1 MLKKETKKISI
12 KIFKY
17 FLTIV
22 YSMSR
27 TLKKIL
33 NRYIMYYLYK
43 KKHMGSIEKDYFFIK
58 KSQKTVNIYI
68 NNLLHELLLLNEIMI
83 KY

>member
-43 KKHMGSIEKDYFFIK
+43 KKYMGSIEKDYFFIK